1 MIFIKNINNCKVL
14 SPVGSPD
21 ILDACIYSGADY
33 VYLAANKYNARGFA
47 SNFTYDEIEDAIDFC
62 HKYNVKLFVT
72 VNIAILENEIVDVI
86 DYVYYLYSHGVD
98 GVIVSDIGLGDLINK
113 IMPNFSLHASTQ
125 MTIYDYSFIK
135 WLADNGYNNVNISRE
150 VPISRIRQ
158 ITDKKSQENL
168 DVNIEAFAHGA
179 ICYCY
184 SGRCLMSSVMGG
196 RSGNRGLCAQP
207 CRMRYEM
214 LNQDEIKIAD
224 KNYLLSTKDLC
235 TYKDVKDLIDSGIN
249 TIKIEGRMKS
259 REYVSAITY
268 AYHQAVHGH
277 FNDDDFLLL
286 NLAFNRG
293 LTSGYIME
301 NPSTDVVS
309 RIRSGSQGYAIGRVS
324 KVEGRKITIKFLN
337 KRYPTRIING
347 DGLKFEYE
355 NHTTGTYVS
364 KIINQN
370 RNKITIQL
378 NEKKKI
384 YEDSLVFITYSK
396 YLEDMTKKIINE
408 KHTNKIPLNLKLIIS
423 DDMNLK
429 IICTYDNNKT
439 YTYTPK
445 AHFQEA
451 LNKPITREIINKQLR
466 KTGNTDFKIES
477 IEYENFKDNLFMP
490 IGELN
495 SIRRN
500 LLKNLDEIILKSD
513 MPTDEQLQDAKVKLE
528 KFKQQHYIK
537 NNKIQDYNL
546 EFIAH
551 VDTIKKVEIASN
563 YDYIKDIYYDINM
576 MNKTHDEYFNVI
588 YDELKNVKEII
599 KDKNLIW
606 VLPPLL
612 LDQDIITVQK
622 IIDKLQNEK
631 IITAVRCD
639 NIGVASQLT
648 NCPIYGYDLN
658 IYNNYTIEKLINTP
672 KFERLGISHELSYD
686 DIKTLNEYEKC
697 PLEFMVFG
705 NLDLMITEDNFENI
719 IDGNE
724 DNYYYLQDKRNQ
736 KFKVK
741 QDIYNHSHIYDYQT
755 LNLIS
760 EIDKIRKTA
769 IKYLEIDLM
778 NHDNV
783 KEILDYIQDSL
794 HYLKAK
800 KPVDKTYQGNFK
812 KGLYKKMN

>member
-1 MIFIKNINNCKVL
+1 MYIA
-14 SPVGSPD
+14 GE
-21 ILDACIYSGADY
+21 
-33 VYLAANKYNARGFA
+33 KYNARGFA
-47 SNFTYDEIEDAIDFC
+47 ENFNYDEIIDAVYFC
-62 HKYNVKLFVT
+62 HKYNVKLYVT
-72 VNIAILENEIVDVI
+72 VNIAILDDEIVDVI
-86 DYVYYLYSHGVD
+86 DYVYFLYSHGVD
-98 GVIVSDIGLGDLINK
+98 GVIVSDIGLGDLINQ
-113 IMPNFSLHASTQ
+113 IMPGFSLHASTQ
-125 MTIYDYSFIK
+125 MTIYDYSFVK
-135 WLADNGYNNVNISRE
+135 WLCENGYDNINISRE
-150 VPISRIRQ
+150 VPISRIRK
-158 ITDKKSQENL
+158 ITGKSMDDDL
-168 DVNIEAFAHGA
+168 DVNIEAFGHGA

-184 SGRCLMSSVMGG
+184 SGRCLMSSFLGG

-214 LNQDEIKIAD
+214 LNSNEISIAD

-235 TYKDVKDLIDSGIN
+235 TYKNVKDLIDSGIN

-259 REYVSAITY
+259 REYVSATTY

-277 FNDDDFLLL
+277 FSNDDFLLL

-293 LTSGYIME
+293 LTSGYTMG
-301 NPSTDVVS
+301 NRSTQVVS

-324 KVEGRKITIKFLN
+324 KVEGRNITIKFLN
-337 KRYPTRIING
+337 KRYPTQIING

-355 NHTTGTYVS
+355 NYTTGTYVS
-364 KIINQN
+364 KIIKQN
-370 RNKITIQL
+370 KNKITIQL

-384 YEDSLVFITYSK
+384 YEESLVYITYSK

-423 DDMNLK
+423 DDMTLK
-429 IICTYDNNKT
+429 IICTYDNDKT
-439 YTYTPK
+439 YTYMPK

-451 LNKPITREIINKQLR
+451 QNNPITCEIIDKQLR
-466 KTGNTDFKIES
+466 KTGNTDFKIEN
-477 IEYENFKDNLFMP
+477 IEYDNFKDNLFMP

-500 LLKNLDEIILKSD
+500 LLKNLSEIILKSD
-513 MPTDEQLQDAKVKLE
+513 MPTDEELNDAKVKLE
-528 KFKQQHYIK
+528 KFKQKHYTK

-551 VDTIKKVEIASN
+551 VDTIKKAEIVSSF
-563 YDYIKDIYYDINM
+563 DYITDIYYDINM
-576 MNKTHDEYFNVI
+576 SNKTHDEYFNMI
-588 YDELKNVKEII
+588 YDELKNVKENI

-612 LDQDIITVQK
+612 LDEDIEKVQK
-622 IIDKLQNEK
+622 IIDKLQTEK

-639 NIGVASQLT
+639 NIGVASKLDI
-648 NCPIYGYDLN
+648 PVYGYDLN

-672 KFERLGISHELSYD
+672 KFKRLSISPELSYD
-686 DIKTLNEYEKC
+686 NLKTLNEYKEC
-697 PLEFMVFG
+697 SLEFMVFG
-705 NLDLMITEDNFENI
+705 NLTLMITEDNFENI
-719 IDGNE
+719 IE
-724 DNYYYLQDKRNQ
+724 DSRDKYYYLQDKRNQ

-755 LNLIS
+755 LDLIS

-769 IKYLEIDLM
+769 IKYLEINLT
-778 NHDNV
+778 NYDNIR
-783 KEILDYIQDSL
+783 EILDYIQDSL
-794 HYLKAK
+794 HYLKTI

-812 KGLYKKMN
+812 KGLYKRLK